1 LYNIRTKNSQP
12 KAGRPL
18 AEKTKNALPMFKIFG
33 KKEKNQNEEATDDFF
48 LSNDSSQEQPVKT
61 KETSKKQAVQEEKWL
76 DEDYEEGQLSVD
88 VFQTK
93 DAIVI
98 KSTIAG
104 VKPEDIDI
112 SINNDM
118 VTIRGKR
125 EIDETISEDDYFYQE
140 CYWGGFSRSII
151 LPVEIMPDKV
161 DASLKNGVLTV
172 TLPKAKKSQAFS
184 IKVKEQGD

>member
-1 LYNIRTKNSQP
+1 MIL
-12 KAGRPL
+12 
-18 AEKTKNALPMFKIFG
+18 FG
-33 KKEKNQNEEATDDFF
+33 KKHPIKEKESDEDFF
-48 LSNDSSQEQPVKT
+48 LTDQLP
-61 KETSKKQAVQEEKWL
+61 KEGKIAAMEKPKKEAAEEKWL
-76 DEDYEEGQLSVD
+76 DEEYEEGQLSVD

-151 LPVEIMPDKV
+151 LPVEIIAEKV
-161 DASLKNGVLTV
+161 EASLKNGVLTV
-172 TLPKAKKSQAFS
+172 KLPKAKKTQAIS
-184 IKVKEQGD
+184 VKVKEENE

>member
-1 LYNIRTKNSQP
+1 MKLFNSKKKP
-12 KAGRPL
+12 KKGS
-18 AEKTKNALPMFKIFG
+18 
-33 KKEKNQNEEATDDFF
+33 NQEEDFF
-48 LSNDSSQEQPVKT
+48 LTDQSSKVEKVKT
-61 KETSKKQAVQEEKWL
+61 ESNNKAAENWL
-76 DEDYEEGQLSVD
+76 DDDYEEGQLSVD

-125 EIDETISEDDYFYQE
+125 EIDHTIKEDDFFYQE

-151 LPVEIMPDKV
+151 LPVEIRPDDVK
-161 DASLKNGVLTV
+161 ANLKNGVLTI
-172 TLPKAKKSQAFS
+172 TLPKAAKAKSVS
-184 IKVKEQGD
+184 IRVKEERG